1 MCGLGQPGLFLLFCL
16 WSWVPCAAEGS
27 LEGNSPCD
35 RQAQP
40 ALSPTVCASSLPVSV
55 HHSPPVTQLR
65 LLEMLGAYCTRLILS
80 TAPTLVI
87 GPTKVDYHEKKV
99 GLAWLSVKGNCNSKF
114 PETSRCSSPC
124 CLLLGPCSRCP
135 PGSSSSRGEE
145 GALKKLVFLHTRG
158 LQTEVWAGTGQEVLL
173 LQHRVPI
180 PSQPRYSPR
189 WQPGVMVPV
198 LSGAQEQLCC
208 LCPAPTVNASAS
220 IGSNGPVLPAAAFA
234 NINIYYREKY
244 LQRSFPSWH
253 STKGHISFGV
263 FERKNT
269 QTSAC
274 HWPQEHVPAGQ
285 LGTEGNN
292 ETLGQTHRQQR

>member
-1 MCGLGQPGLFLLFCL
+1 M
-16 WSWVPCAAEGS
+16 
-27 LEGNSPCD
+27 
-35 RQAQP
+35 
-40 ALSPTVCASSLPVSV
+40 
-55 HHSPPVTQLR
+55 
-65 LLEMLGAYCTRLILS
+65 
-80 TAPTLVI
+80 
-87 GPTKVDYHEKKV
+87 DYHEKQV

-124 CLLLGPCSRCP
+124 CLPLGPRSRCP
-135 PGSSSSRGEE
+135 PGSSSSRGE
-145 GALKKLVFLHTRG
+145 GGVLKKLVFLHYTRAADRG
-158 LQTEVWAGTGQEVLL
+158 LGWDQPAGTVAIPPGGQEVLL

-189 WQPGVMVPV
+189 WQPGEMVPV

-208 LCPAPTVNASAS
+208 LCPAPMVNASTS
-220 IGSNGPVLPAAAFA
+220 IGSNGSVLPAAAFA
-234 NINIYYREKY
+234 NINICYREKY
-244 LQRSFPSWH
+244 LQLSFPSWH

-263 FERKNT
+263 FERNNT